1 MRRFLGRVRARIVR
15 GLLGID
21 LPALARDT
29 GARVD
34 SVAEAVRDVRAR
46 LDSLGEEI
54 GTVASAVEVNRG
66 LLVSARDDIAGH
78 RRRLEAARTADD
90 YDLAFD
96 EPDPLV
102 TVRIAAYENTEALVD
117 RALASALAQT
127 HSNVEVVIVNDGP
140 NAGTRAAIERI
151 ADPRVTYIEFPYRS
165 KYPESFVDRWYVAG
179 APGMNEAAR
188 RARGRWIAPLDDD
201 DEFSPDHVATLLSLA
216 RAERAELVYG
226 ALDRL
231 DVVGGKR
238 DRIYS
243 YPPERGGFS
252 FVGAMYHSGLRFFEY
267 DEESWRVGEPGD
279 WNLARRMLASG
290 VRVAST
296 EAVIGQIYRVP
307 PALKAETAND
317 SKPDA
322 ATGRRPRS
330 VP

>member
-1 MRRFLGRVRARIVR
+1 VVR

-21 LPALARDT
+21 VPAMARDT
-29 GARVD
+29 AARVD
-34 SVAEAVRDVRAR
+34 SVAESVQDVRAK
-46 LDSLGEEI
+46 LDSLGQEI
-54 GTVASAVEVNRG
+54 GAVASAVEVNRG

-78 RRRLEAARTADD
+78 RRRLEAARSADD

-102 TVRIAAYENTEALVD
+102 TVRIASYENTEALVD

-127 HSNVEVVIVNDGP
+127 HPNIEVVIVNDGP
-140 NAGTRAAIERI
+140 NERTRAAIERI
-151 ADPRVTYIEFPYRS
+151 ADPRVTYVEFPYRS
-165 KYPESFVDRWYVAG
+165 KYPESVVDRWYVAG

-201 DEFSPDHVATLLSLA
+201 DEFSPDHVETLLSLA

-231 DVVGGKR
+231 DVVDGKR

-243 YPPERGGFS
+243 YPPMRGGFS

-279 WNLARRMLASG
+279 WNLARRMLATG

-296 EAVIGQIYRVP
+296 AAIVGKVYRIA
-307 PALKAETAND
+307 PAMKAD
-317 SKPDA
+317 SSNA
-322 ATGRRPRS
+322 SESGLGGTGS
-330 VP
+330 